1 MILLSIRKNDNY
13 HLNFQRFRG
22 KIGPNYIN
30 INAQAIQN
38 SYQLEKIED
47 NSKVNYL
54 LKSDNKFSNYVR
66 TQFSANS
73 EYVDFAINH
82 EI

>member
-22 KIGPNYIN
+22 EICPNYIN

-54 LKSDNKFSNYVR
+54 LKSDNKFSNYIR
-66 TQFSANS
+66 TQFQQIVNMLISQ
-73 EYVDFAINH
+73 
-82 EI
+82 